1 MGDRCCYIRGMF
13 NNKKIHEI
21 PERNCTVELSEDM
34 EPSGGPEIFPCVNHK
49 NNKNVVFA
57 LRVRTEQSLNMNSRQ
72 NRAFSSFLC
81 YFSFLANKH

>member
-1 MGDRCCYIRGMF
+1 MF
-13 NNKKIHEI
+13 EACLTTTKIHEI
-21 PERNCTVELSEDM
+21 PERKCSVELCEDM

-49 NNKNVVFA
+49 NNKNMVFA
-57 LRVRTEQSLNMNSRQ
+57 LRVQTEQSLNLFNVNSGQ